1 MPEIDLQHDND
12 ILEKYE
18 LCKSQGR
25 EMTTDDFE
33 ELIKDANFKKRL
45 ERLVTFWVREIRRV
59 T

>member
-1 MPEIDLQHDND
+1 
-12 ILEKYE
+12 
-18 LCKSQGR
+18 
-25 EMTTDDFE
+25 MTTDDFE